1 MHLDPHSAVGNPSDH
16 VARRDVVRMSGRT
29 MPDRL
34 IAVGPASG
42 GHAREFI
49 RSGPSGRFD
58 LTMRL
63 HPGVNA
69 MTVRLVGMRR
79 FAPMTMALV
88 YVPKAFARPY
98 NGSPTPQNSP
108 FTRIIPNSQAYGA
121 NAAPRPAAKAIS
133 LQMAEDPD
141 HPSFSSPKIEL
152 GLVFFG
158 QFVDHDLNFNST
170 EEGQGASIDPNNPIN
185 RRTPA
190 LDLDPVYGGGPH
202 GDPEF
207 YTPDGLFFKLGTNG
221 NDLLRDPNGVAI
233 IGDPRNDDNGMIAQI
248 HLAFQKYHNLL
259 MTRAL
264 HGVDPSSLN
273 PAQKDAL
280 FNAVHERVIGFYQG
294 IVANQFGTVITGRP
308 ISTKEPPLANVPAE
322 FDMAVF
328 RLGHT
333 LVPNTLVVDHQGDR
347 KSPTDPSLRGPGA
360 FVPMDLLF
368 GRGAQPSAK
377 FDDKVSE
384 TMRELLILLSPTDP
398 GAGDLIG
405 GDSANI
411 GEGQIIDGVMH
422 LDLVETNI
430 LRGREVHLPSG
441 EEYLAM
447 LDHRP
452 YNPATDGNTDLF
464 QYILDEATPLGH
476 LGRVG
481 TDVVDRTIGGLLAAD
496 PYRFNNPAR
505 FTPKEIAEFQ
515 HATFEK
521 LLHQIGTPGF

>member
-1 MHLDPHSAVGNPSDH
+1 M
-16 VARRDVVRMSGRT
+16 T
-29 MPDRL
+29 
-34 IAVGPASG
+34 
-42 GHAREFI
+42 I
-49 RSGPSGRFD
+49 R
-58 LTMRL
+58 
-63 HPGVNA
+63 V
-69 MTVRLVGMRR
+69 VGMRR
-79 FAPMTMALV
+79 FAAMTMDLV
-88 YVPKAFARPY
+88 YEPMAFARPY
-98 NGSPTPQNSP
+98 NGSPTPANSP
-108 FTRIIPNSQAYGA
+108 FTRIIPNSQAYGL
-121 NAAPRPAAKAIS
+121 NAAPRPDAKTIS
-133 LQMAEDPD
+133 LQMAEDPN
-141 HPSFSSPKIEL
+141 HPSYSSAPKIEL

-158 QFVDHDLNFNST
+158 QFVDHDLNFNTT
-170 EEGQGASIDPNNPIN
+170 EAGQGASVDPNHPIN

-207 YTPDGLFFKLGTNG
+207 YTPDGLFFRLGTNG

-259 MTRAL
+259 MARAL
-264 HGVDPSSLN
+264 HGVDTGSLN

-280 FNAVHERVIGFYQG
+280 FNAVHDRVIGFYQG
-294 IVANQFGTVITGRP
+294 IVANKFGTAITGRP
-308 ISTKEPPLANVPAE
+308 IPTNEPPLANVPAE

-333 LVPNTLVVDHQGDR
+333 LVPNTVVVDHQGDR
-347 KSPTDPSLRGPGA
+347 KSPIDPSLRGPGA

-368 GRGAQPSAK
+368 GPHAQSSAK
-377 FDDKVSE
+377 FDNKIAEV
-384 TMRELLILLSPTDP
+384 MRELLIPLSPTNP

-405 GDSANI
+405 GNSPNI
-411 GEGQIIDGVMH
+411 GQGQIINGVMH

-447 LDHRP
+447 LQHRP

-464 QYILDEATPLGH
+464 QYVMDEATPLGH
-476 LGRVG
+476 LGTVG

-496 PYRFNNPAR
+496 PYRYNNPAR
-505 FTPKEIAEFQ
+505 FTPRQIAQFQ
-515 HATFEK
+515 HATVEK